1 MNYFFTLKLAA
12 KVVIISKK
20 NKNWLKR
27 LKIGRKAKIAIMAKI
42 AELDKIAIFF
52 DHFFY
57 FMNHFAD
64 CGVIIARKGILL
76 TLLKSQNHQN
86 DDLFT
91 ARLSSERA
99 FFVSLQKYLTKSSL
113 TNFF

>member
-1 MNYFFTLKLAA
+1 MT
-12 KVVIISKK
+12 
-20 NKNWLKR
+20 
-27 LKIGRKAKIAIMAKI
+27 KI

-52 DHFFY
+52 DYFFC

-64 CGVIIARKGILL
+64 RGVIIARKGILL